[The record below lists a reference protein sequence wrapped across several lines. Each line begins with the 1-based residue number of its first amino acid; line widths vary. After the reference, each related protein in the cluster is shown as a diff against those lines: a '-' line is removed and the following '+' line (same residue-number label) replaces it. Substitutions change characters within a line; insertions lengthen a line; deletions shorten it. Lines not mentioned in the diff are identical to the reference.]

1 MGDDQFDGVR
11 SVERATRIIQVVADA
26 GIDGC
31 RFAAI
36 VSDSGLTKTTT
47 HRILGTLVNL
57 GWLEQ
62 SEDESVYYLG
72 LPLVPIGI
80 TASNR
85 HGIVDLAAPHL
96 QRLAELTG
104 DTLYLVVRIGDKALC
119 IDRHVGDYPIKT
131 TLIRIGDRRPLGS
144 CGGSLALLTGQPQN
158 LIEELIVG
166 SSKGDVVSQAQ
177 DFAKLPFLIEQSQ
190 KLGYS
195 IAPRVW
201 IEGASGIGVPV
212 FGADGSAVAA
222 ISLEA
227 IDARLEEPRRSQ
239 LVHWIQKEAAE
250 LSEKFKM
257 INSEFGQADIRRLL
271 SDAL

>member
-1 MGDDQFDGVR
+1 MGDDQLDGIR

-26 GIDGC
+26 GVDGC

-36 VSDSGLTKTTT
+36 VSNSGLTKTTT

-62 SEDESVYYLG
+62 SADDAVYYLG

-104 DTLYLVVRIGDKALC
+104 DTLYLVVRTGDKALC
-119 IDRHVGDYPIKT
+119 IDRHVGDYPIRT
-131 TLIRIGDRRPLGS
+131 TLVRVGGHRPLGT
-144 CGGSLALLTGQPQN
+144 CGGSLALLTGQPQS
-158 LIEELIVG
+158 LVEELIMD
-166 SSKGDVVSQAQ
+166 SSKDEAISQIQ
-177 DFAKLPFLIEQSQ
+177 DFTKLPFLIEESQ

-195 IAPRVW
+195 LAPRVW

-212 FGADGSAVAA
+212 LGADGSAVAA
-222 ISLEA
+222 ITLEA

-239 LVHWIQKEAAE
+239 LVQWMQKEAAE

>member
-1 MGDDQFDGVR
+1 MGENQSESVR

-26 GIDGC
+26 GVDGC
-31 RFAAI
+31 RFTTI
-36 VSDSGLTKTTT
+36 VNDSELSKTTT

-57 GWLEQ
+57 GWLEL

-80 TASNR
+80 RASNR
-85 HGIVDLAAPHL
+85 HGIVDLATPHL
-96 QRLAELTG
+96 ERLAELTG

-131 TLIRIGDRRPLGS
+131 TLIRVGDYRSLGT

-158 LIEELIVG
+158 LIEELILG
-166 SSKGDVVSQAQ
+166 ASHEDGLSQNQ

-190 KLGYS
+190 QLGYS
-195 IAPRVW
+195 TAPRVW
-201 IEGASGIGVPV
+201 IDGAGGIGVPV
-212 FGADGSAVAA
+212 LGADGAAVAA

-239 LVHWIQKEAAE
+239 LVRWMQQEATE

-257 INSEFGQADIRRLL
+257 INSEFGQSDIRRLL
-271 SDAL
+271 SSAL